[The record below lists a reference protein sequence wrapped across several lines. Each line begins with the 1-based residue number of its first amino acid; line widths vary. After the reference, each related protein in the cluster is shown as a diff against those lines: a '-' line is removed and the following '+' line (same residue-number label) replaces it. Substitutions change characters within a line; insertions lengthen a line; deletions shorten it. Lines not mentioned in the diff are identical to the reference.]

1 MTIQT
6 SARFLTIEGV
16 EGVGKTTNIQFITA
30 KLEHAGIDFI
40 VTREP
45 GGTAVA
51 ELIRKILLTSHE
63 EAVCEMTEL
72 LLIFAARAQH
82 IHHVIKPALAR
93 GQWVVC
99 DRFTDAT
106 YAYQGG
112 GRGLNTTVISQL
124 ETLVQGSLRPDM
136 TLILDLA
143 PEIGLERARQRGALD
158 RFEQEQVA
166 FFNRVRDTYLARA
179 KADPGRCAIVNA
191 AATLDQVQIAIMQHL
206 EKLL

>member
-1 MTIQT
+1 MTIQK
-6 SARFLTIEGV
+6 SARFLTVEGV
-16 EGVGKTTNIQFITA
+16 EGVGKTTNIRFITSQ
-30 KLEHAGIDFI
+30 LEKAGIDFV

-51 ELIRKILLTSHE
+51 ELIRQVLLTSHE
-63 EAVCEMTEL
+63 ETVCEMTEL

-82 IHHVIKPALAR
+82 LHHVIKPALAR

-112 GRGLNTTVISQL
+112 GRGLNTETIAQL
-124 ETLVQGSLRPDM
+124 ETLVQGRLRPDL
-136 TLILDLA
+136 TLVLDIP

-158 RFEQEQVA
+158 RFEQEKIT
-166 FFNRVRDTYLARA
+166 FFNHVRETYLARA
-179 KADPGRCAIVNA
+179 RAEPERCAVVDAQA
-191 AATLDQVQIAIMQHL
+191 ALEKVQIDIMQHL